1 MNSIQKFTR
10 GGGPVSVAPQH
21 SALEANTAVASE
33 VASPNAQF
41 ESLRKV
47 AQKTSESLEK
57 NRIQMESVAAELQR
71 MADGSGRSLGFQF
84 VQALDGP
91 VITVSNTKTGEV
103 FARFLKKSLSVWR
116 IPSINSKVFCST
128 IASNCGEHAAMNCPY
143 GLSPGS

>member
-1 MNSIQKFTR
+1 MGIPMNSIQKFTR

-103 FARFLKKSLSVWR
+103 IRQIPQEVVVRVAHSIDQLKGVLFDDSQ
-116 IPSINSKVFCST
+116 
-128 IASNCGEHAAMNCPY
+128 
-143 GLSPGS
+143 

>member
-71 MADGSGRSLGFQF
+71 MADGSGRRLGFQF

-103 FARFLKKSLSVWR
+103 IRQIPQEVVVRVAHSIDQLKGVLFDDSQ
-116 IPSINSKVFCST
+116 
-128 IASNCGEHAAMNCPY
+128 
-143 GLSPGS
+143 